1 MRVKKKTLGFPLWVV
16 DYDTFVAKVE
26 GGGGVKFE
34 TKNELAREI
43 EKGEEIFSWKKN
55 IVQYHHCLQFEHLHD
70 S

>member
-1 MRVKKKTLGFPLWVV
+1 MRVKEESLGFPLWVI
-16 DYDTFVAKVE
+16 DYDTFVAKVG

-34 TKNELAREI
+34 ITHELTREI

-55 IVQYHHCLQFEHLHD
+55 TIQYHHCFQFEHLHD